1 MKILNIKNA
10 ICKRLGFNPH
20 SALENSKAEL
30 TTPNTLTSICKD
42 HQPKG
47 QNTQMRIMGLILL
60 TCTLGLLNVTASGQV
75 NPQNPM
81 LEINF
86 TKIKTVKYEMM
97 DSQQVS
103 CLNFEELAQY
113 HGYLQITKEKEI
125 IDQEGYFNTESEII
139 VEENVRDDWME
150 GYKKI
155 VNTRD
160 SSYMLALDG
169 SIVYSSYPEEPQ
181 IPFTPEEALK
191 YELYDFNK
199 VNYLEEFKKILNDS
213 QIAFTETYGILTI
226 YQDFN
231 IFLYDHNTKTI
242 TTTTIDSFGFKTS
255 ETTDQFVFFNN
266 QYIPFKTT
274 TIEWINTKNNCC
286 IRKTTELEYVNYNRI
301 AGNSI
306 IQNSKQDINSKD
318 ISIKEENT
326 IQISSVDESNSIL
339 VQINE
344 FSENIEYEVCI
355 YDMSGKKLSSK
366 SIFKTEAIELPKTLR
381 PGVYLIH
388 IYNKKSHTFLQGRAI
403 ISAGSF

>member
-1 MKILNIKNA
+1 MKTLNIKNKNQPMQFA
-10 ICKRLGFNPH
+10 
-20 SALENSKAEL
+20 
-30 TTPNTLTSICKD
+30 TSLY
-42 HQPKG
+42 
-47 QNTQMRIMGLILL
+47 LILL
-60 TCTLGLLNVTASGQV
+60 TCTLGLLNFTASGQV
-75 NPQNPM
+75 NPENPM
-81 LEINF
+81 LDINF

-103 CLNFEELAQY
+103 CLNFEELAQF

-125 IDQEGYFNTESEII
+125 IDQEGFFNTESEII

-160 SSYMLALDG
+160 SSYILALDG
-169 SIVYSSYPEEPQ
+169 TIVYSSYPEEPQ

-199 VNYLEEFKKILNDS
+199 IGYLEEFKKMLNDS
-213 QIAFTETYGILTI
+213 HIAFTETAGILTI
-226 YQDFN
+226 YQDYN

-242 TTTTIDSFGFKTS
+242 VTTILDSSGFKTS

-274 TIEWINTKNNCC
+274 TIEWRNTKNNCC

-301 AGNSI
+301 VGNGI
-306 IQNSKQDINSKD
+306 VQNSKQEENSQD
-318 ISIKEENT
+318 FSIKEENT
-326 IQISSVDESNSIL
+326 IQISSIDASNSIL
-339 VQINE
+339 IQINE
-344 FSENIEYEVCI
+344 RSDNIEYEVCV
-355 YDMSGKKLSSK
+355 YDMAGKRLSSK
-366 SIFKTEAIELPKTLR
+366 SIFKTEAIELPKTAR

-388 IYNKKSHTFLQGRAI
+388 IYNKKTNTYLKGKAVL
-403 ISAGSF
+403 GTDTL